1 MLSSA
6 RISLCSS
13 TPSIINNLNP
23 NSKLFN
29 SSTSFRKSYD
39 NRLVCKAASNSS
51 SSISDFDLYDLLG
64 VDSSSDQ
71 ADIKL
76 AYRTLQKR
84 CHPDIA
90 GAAGH
95 DMAIV
100 LNEAYALLSD
110 PNTRFLYD
118 KEQSKIEGLRGYTG
132 KPLYSSWFGSESEE
146 RAVFVDEVKCV
157 GCLKCALLAEK
168 TFAIESVHGRAR
180 VVGQWAD
187 PEDKIQEAIGACPV
201 DCISVVER
209 SNLAALEFLMSKQP
223 RGSVRVGAGNTAGVR
238 VSNIFVDVEKFQEK
252 FQENKEKTS
261 AKHSK
266 DSDLQKKSRISAIQT
281 IRAISNWLYWQPPI
295 ARGSPSSNSGQHMKL
310 LPDKSTESNL
320 SEPSLDKIREV
331 AASRKQARET
341 PKLAQKVASEN
352 IIHDEYWVPLSDV
365 QIPEATAN
373 KGASEFTP
381 SWKSKKKNN
390 RRNIAQKK
398 KQNNPFVDFVPLG
411 LSIVAAVIVRAQ
423 IGEGSAGGLEDH
435 IYGSFALEFVNSSW
449 LPVILT
455 GITWYLIGLY
465 VAKVVE
471 AVQSKIGNDK

>member
-6 RISLCSS
+6 RIFACTPAPSVNNLSPSSRLFASS
-13 TPSIINNLNP
+13 T
-23 NSKLFN
+23 
-29 SSTSFRKSYD
+29 TCRKSYD
-39 NRLVCKAASNSS
+39 HRLVCKAASNSS

-118 KEQSKIEGLRGYTG
+118 KEQAKFEGFRGYTG

-201 DCISVVER
+201 DCISVIER

-223 RGSVRVGAGNTAGVR
+223 RGNVRVGAGNTAGVR
-238 VSNIFVDVEKFQEK
+238 VSNIFVDVEKFQQK
-252 FQENKEKTS
+252 FKENKDRTTV
-261 AKHSK
+261 KHSK
-266 DSDLQKKSRISAIQT
+266 DSDLQKESRISAIQT
-281 IRAISNWLYWQPPI
+281 IRAISNWLYWQAPI
-295 ARGSPSSNSGQHMKL
+295 SRGSPSSNSGQHMRL
-310 LPDKSTESNL
+310 LPDKS
-320 SEPSLDKIREV
+320 SEHISSDPSLDKIREV

-341 PKLAQKVASEN
+341 PRLAQKVASES
-352 IIHDEYWVPLSDV
+352 IVHDDYWVPLSDV
-365 QIPEATAN
+365 QVPKSTAE
-373 KGASEFTP
+373 KRASEFTP
-381 SWKSKKKNN
+381 SWKSEVRNK
-390 RRNIAQKK
+390 RRNVALRK
-398 KQNNPFVDFVPLG
+398 KQNNPFVDYVPLV
-411 LSIVAAVIVRAQ
+411 LSMAAAVIVRAQ
-423 IGEGSAGGLEDH
+423 IGEGSAGGLQDH

-471 AVQSKIGNDK
+471 AVQSKIGNNK